1 MKKRIF
7 SFVLAV
13 LMIASLLP
21 ATALAAVKSGTCG
34 AEGDGS
40 NLTWTLDAMKDA
52 VAINAISGV
61 TVDGRLYIQPARNAT
76 RAEAAKILMMFH
88 ETMTK

>member
-1 MKKRIF
+1 MLMRYLNNVRMVDRTWKPDDLSR
-7 SFVLAV
+7 FVD
-13 LMIASLLP
+13 ASSVGFW
-21 ATALAAVKSGTCG
+21 A
-34 AEGDGS
+34 
-40 NLTWTLDAMKDA
+40 LDAMKDA

-61 TVDGRLYIQPARNAT
+61 PVDGRLYIQPARNAT

>member
-1 MKKRIF
+1 
-7 SFVLAV
+7 
-13 LMIASLLP
+13 
-21 ATALAAVKSGTCG
+21 
-34 AEGDGS
+34 
-40 NLTWTLDAMKDA
+40 MKDA